1 MASGTEETM
10 TNETQ
15 TIEELRADLDRLR
28 TDCDEYRRK
37 CGDVYLWQLE
47 IADILKLP
55 SFTEPEQILGEIRR
69 LKTHND
75 FWRDVAYR
83 HLANVALYLGLPDP
97 ENAPEHLVLRTVRD
111 VVAKL
116 KAVQSEVK

>member
-1 MASGTEETM
+1 M

-15 TIEELRADLDRLR
+15 TIEELQTEIASLRADR
-28 TDCDEYRRK
+28 DEYMRK
-37 CGDVYLWQLE
+37 YGDAYLWQLE
-47 IADILKLP
+47 IADALKLS

-69 LKTHND
+69 LKTHSD

-83 HLANVALYLGLPDP
+83 HLANVALYLGLPNP

-116 KAVQSEVK
+116 KAAQSEVK